1 MKKILLIVALGS
13 SLLFADFLTDMAKQ
27 KVADDTKDK
36 VRKVIVKS
44 SGSKLIGNKIA
55 DKIVGKKKKKNPIEK
70 LKSDLVGKALG
81 I

>member
-27 KVADDTKDK
+27 KVADDSKDK

-44 SGSKLIGNKIA
+44 SGNKLIGNKVA

>member
-1 MKKILLIVALGS
+1 MKKIILLLTLGS
-13 SLLFADFLTDMAKQ
+13 SILLADILTDMAKE
-27 KVADDTKDK
+27 KVVDDSKDK

-44 SGSKLIGNKIA
+44 TGNKVIGDKIA
-55 DKIVGKKKKKNPIEK
+55 DKVVGKKKKKNPIEK

>member
-13 SLLFADFLTDMAKQ
+13 SLLFANFLTDMAKK
-27 KVADDTKDK
+27 KVADDSKDK

-44 SGSKLIGNKIA
+44 SGNKVIGNKIA